1 MTTQKKK
8 RGPKGEKVEGIEWL
22 HLFGRAALSVLLGLA
37 LALVVPTRFTEEM
50 GAQTMARYAAPFS
63 GYLFD
68 VERGKAAA
76 KDPVKW
82 NEREITV
89 LAIDREA
96 LRARGEG
103 WPARYPFYS
112 WLLGY
117 LNKYRP
123 TGLFIDVILSQ
134 PGNKDCNGSGKAT
147 GFSGFKKANACY
159 CTNDIDDFGDFRQA
173 VTGLIS
179 SNVPVFLAAR
189 REPDNTLV
197 TNAAI
202 DSDSAFKSLRRVGVE
217 FSAHSVDRLAWTYP
231 LVYAGKEPGDIQT
244 THPVAA
250 SAAAPE
256 LLDSSKGQCTASAAF
271 AIFSEVYDTEKKLTV
286 PCNESKSMSI
296 TWPLDTAA
304 DGLLWQES
312 ADEESEARHGMP
324 RILRADLGDDDEEM
338 YCTSSGN
345 LSTLL
350 KRAEV
355 RALFRPSSR
364 PLCVHYRTIHASQ
377 LERMR
382 PEDLKKA
389 FSNHFVM
396 IGTSFAYSNDLIL
409 SPLQDRIPGVFL
421 HAVALDNLL
430 SRGDKLEN
438 VEAWELD
445 FHTSANR
452 WGRLLSLGAVGF
464 GLIFFTVFLK
474 KEARKKFARFH
485 RERTHWRK
493 PLHWHWWA
501 AKGTTAAF
509 NITLFVTSFIVL
521 VAFGVLMILLG
532 NWMLVPFLLISHVL
546 ACTIAVEWLEW
557 SEHLFNWIT
566 DSKED

>member
-1 MTTQKKK
+1 MTTHKKK

-22 HLFGRAALSVLLGLA
+22 HLLGRAALSVLLGLA
-37 LALVVPTRFTEEM
+37 LAVVVPTRFTEEM

-68 VERGKAAA
+68 TARGKAAA
-76 KDPVKW
+76 KDPVQWKQ
-82 NEREITV
+82 REITV

-117 LNKYRP
+117 LNEYRP

-134 PGNKDCNGSGKAT
+134 PRNKDCDGGGKAA
-147 GFSGFKKANACY
+147 GFGGVEKAKACY
-159 CTNDIDDFGDFRQA
+159 CTNDIDDFGDFRQTL
-173 VTGLIS
+173 TGLT
-179 SNVPVFLAAR
+179 SNKIPVFLAAR

-197 TNAAI
+197 TNAAL
-202 DSDSAFKSLRRVGVE
+202 DSDSELKSLRRVGVE

-231 LVYAGKEPGDIQT
+231 LVYAGKEPGDTET
-244 THPVAA
+244 THPVSA
-250 SAAAPE
+250 SAAVPDLPE
-256 LLDSSKGQCTASAAF
+256 QSKGRCTASAAF
-271 AIFSEVYDTEKKLTV
+271 AIFSDMYDEGKKFTV
-286 PCNESKSMSI
+286 PCNETKSMSI

-304 DGLLWQES
+304 DGLLWQEP
-312 ADEESEARHGMP
+312 ADEESEARHHMP
-324 RILRADLGDDDEEM
+324 RILRADLGDDDDEM
-338 YCTSSGN
+338 YCTSSGQ

-350 KRAEV
+350 KRAEA
-355 RALFRPSSR
+355 RALFRPTSR

-377 LERMR
+377 LERMS
-382 PEDLKKA
+382 PEDLGKA

-430 SRGDKLEN
+430 SRGEKLEN

-445 FHTSANR
+445 SHTSANR
-452 WGRLLSLGAVGF
+452 WGRLLLLGAIGF
-464 GLIFFTVFLK
+464 GLIFFTVLLK

-493 PLHWHWWA
+493 PLHLHWWA
-501 AKGTTAAF
+501 AKGVTAAF

-521 VAFGVLMILLG
+521 VAFGVVMILLG